1 MYKLVKRILIAG
13 ILYSLS
19 ISTAAGIDFQ
29 DESDLEKADNNI
41 DKLEKNLE
49 MWEEDMEKWGE
60 DLERSIEHGNP
71 IPSIPPI
78 PGYYDS
84 DENSIRLGI
93 YLSDLDFEE
102 AYEMHYDECY
112 GVLVTGVVK
121 GGNSHKAGLT
131 KGDIIM
137 EFDGQKVRYEDHLI
151 SLRDTKRIGDTVTI
165 TYFRNENVLT
175 TDVTFEKYTEAEED
189 ENESWT
195 GTSSKKNKK
204 MSVGFG
210 GGGPYATFVDYD
222 LKRLNNYIESR
233 GFDPIKDDAL
243 VFVGGG
249 GMGNVGNGLFIGG
262 MGAGF
267 KYESN
272 TTTTAGNERKLN
284 IESGFGGVQV
294 VKKVALFSPK
304 VIFDFGTVIGGGRT
318 TIEVGQTDG
327 NYSWDNTSVDNTNNW
342 YEKYEKDYFV
352 LYPSVGVMVRV
363 KSWFGIHASAG
374 YLKTYSPK
382 DAWKSFPFEDDVAG
396 PAPEPINGQTLAIG
410 VWFGH

>member
-195 GTSSKKNKK
+195 GTSSKK
-204 MSVGFG
+204 
-210 GGGPYATFVDYD
+210 
-222 LKRLNNYIESR
+222 E
-233 GFDPIKDDAL
+233 
-243 VFVGGG
+243 
-249 GMGNVGNGLFIGG
+249 
-262 MGAGF
+262 
-267 KYESN
+267 
-272 TTTTAGNERKLN
+272 
-284 IESGFGGVQV
+284 
-294 VKKVALFSPK
+294 
-304 VIFDFGTVIGGGRT
+304 
-318 TIEVGQTDG
+318 
-327 NYSWDNTSVDNTNNW
+327 
-342 YEKYEKDYFV
+342 
-352 LYPSVGVMVRV
+352 
-363 KSWFGIHASAG
+363 
-374 YLKTYSPK
+374 
-382 DAWKSFPFEDDVAG
+382 
-396 PAPEPINGQTLAIG
+396 
-410 VWFGH
+410 